1 MIEYTPEELIE
12 LLEWEIKS
20 LQAELARLQQEVA

>member
-20 LQAELARLQQEVA
+20 LQAELAQLKAQQ

>member
-20 LQAELARLQQEVA
+20 LQAELAQLQKEVA